1 MHYYET
7 SAKLGTNIE
16 DAFIDLLKQAI
27 AQKGEEE
34 EYMTDVGMRNRYVPD
49 VIDLD
54 AVKPATPKKCDC

>member
-1 MHYYET
+1 MHYFET

-16 DAFIDLLKQAI
+16 EAFVDLLKQAI

-34 EYMTDVGMRNRYVPD
+34 ECDFEGVVRNRYVPD

-54 AVKPATPKKCDC
+54 AVKSATPKKCDC

>member
-34 EYMTDVGMRNRYVPD
+34 E
-49 VIDLD
+49 
-54 AVKPATPKKCDC
+54 